1 MFQIHHGPKNEDCVA
16 TGLPKITEL
25 QFAYSRDG
33 FHWHRPDRSI
43 HIPAERSEVWDRG
56 YIQSVGGITTIVGDW
71 LYIYYIGFQGNTSKA
86 GTSNGIYDRSATGVA
101 MLRRDGFVSMDAEGE
116 TGMLTSRPLV
126 FSGRQ
131 LFVNVDAPDGILRAE
146 VRDLYGKLIKPFTL
160 ANSVPF
166 TGNSTIV
173 QLGWNGVEDLSSIA
187 GKPVRLHFELT
198 RGSLYSFWVSR
209 DETGRS
215 DGYVAGGG
223 PGYTGPTD
231 TVGKE
236 ALK

>member
-1 MFQIHHGPKNEDCVA
+1 
-16 TGLPKITEL
+16 
-25 QFAYSRDG
+25 
-33 FHWHRPDRSI
+33 
-43 HIPAERSEVWDRG
+43 
-56 YIQSVGGITTIVGDW
+56 
-71 LYIYYIGFQGNTSKA
+71 
-86 GTSNGIYDRSATGVA
+86 

-146 VRDLYGKLIKPFTL
+146 VRDLEGKPIKPFTL
-160 ANSVPF
+160 ANSVPY

-173 QLGWNGVEDLSSIA
+173 QLGWNGVEDLSAIA